1 MTNKITKLALIGTL
15 LVSTL
20 SAASAQGFSGS
31 HDNSP
36 DFYAQQKNSP
46 AGEPNKTNVGENG
59 G

>member
-1 MTNKITKLALIGTL
+1 MTKKITKLALIGAL
-15 LVSTL
+15 LVSTV
-20 SAASAQGFSGS
+20 SAASAQFSGS

-46 AGEPNKTNVGENG
+46 ADEPNKTNVGENG